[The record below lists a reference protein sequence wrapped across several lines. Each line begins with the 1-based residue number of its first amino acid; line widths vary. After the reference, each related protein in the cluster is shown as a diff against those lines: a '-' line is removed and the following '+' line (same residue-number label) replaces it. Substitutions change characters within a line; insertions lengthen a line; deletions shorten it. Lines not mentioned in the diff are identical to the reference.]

1 MMSPFKITSD
11 IPPPARMPH
20 EVRSVARRGRP
31 MEYPWAEMSPGDSV
45 FLPGKI
51 AAPSSSIRGW
61 CKANPGQK
69 FVSKKEEGGVRV
81 WRVA

>member
-1 MMSPFKITSD
+1 MTSPFKITSD
-11 IPPPARMPH
+11 IPPPARMPTK
-20 EVRSVARRGRP
+20 SDPSLGGRP